1 MKTMIAM
8 LLLIASAFGASLTCT
23 VDKEKDRII
32 AMVEAERNFENN
44 TPRSVT
50 FYWATDNAAWDKR
63 ERTLS
68 LPADHAKVWDWR
80 SYSPRPSTVR
90 ITAIFNGK
98 LIEDECIIE
107 KK

>member
-1 MKTMIAM
+1 MKAIISLMA
-8 LLLIASAFGASLTCT
+8 LIATLSAASLTCT
-23 VDKEKDRII
+23 VDQEKDRIV

-50 FYWATDNAAWDKR
+50 FYWATDNAKWDKR

-68 LPADHAKVWDWR
+68 LPADHSKVWDWR

-90 ITAIFNGK
+90 VTAIFNGK
-98 LIEDECIIE
+98 LIEDECVIE
-107 KK
+107 K

>member
-1 MKTMIAM
+1 MKAIISLMA
-8 LLLIASAFGASLTCT
+8 LIASLSAASLTCT

-50 FYWATDNAAWDKR
+50 FYWSTDNAKWDKR

-90 ITAIFNGK
+90 VTAIFNGK
-98 LIEDECIIE
+98 LIEDECVIG
-107 KK
+107 K